1 VDRRGHSKNQSAESI
16 KNVVKMNELYRELIK
31 TNEKMI
37 EKEM

>member
-1 VDRRGHSKNQSAESI
+1 MRGHSKNQSAESI
-16 KNVVKMNELYRELIK
+16 KNVDKMNELYRELIK